1 MSFGDVLALLPEP
14 LDRIPLSGRTR
25 SLTGHL
31 LQGIL
36 AASRS
41 RAREQSDYEHPR
53 ADFCAEVALRLLWV
67 GAAWGGAHRGAGL
80 VGPTVGARAGSRE
93 KPPGCLPRWPGQSA
107 SPDPGGEVSVSRS
120 PPAPGVLRVGNPSS
134 SDGRAASVRAAGTC
148 SSLARD

>member
-80 VGPTVGARAGSRE
+80 LGPTVGAGLGLVRNH
-93 KPPGCLPRWPGQSA
+93 
-107 SPDPGGEVSVSRS
+107 
-120 PPAPGVLRVGNPSS
+120 PAVFQG
-134 SDGRAASVRAAGTC
+134 GRA
-148 SSLARD
+148 SLPPPTPAEK